1 MISASASGKLFLFG
15 EHAVVYGYPAIVL
28 SLDKKITVNVERT
41 LGDRDLIF
49 VSKDTND
56 RLIKKSLEIFR
67 EEATKA
73 LGGGSNLKIISKADF
88 SDKLGLGSSSAV
100 VVATIKAL
108 SKLYD
113 MNLSNKEIFDLSYRV
128 ILSVQPGNSGADIA
142 AAIYGG
148 IIYYQK
154 PGKINL
160 MSGVSLPLIIAYSGE
175 KAQSGKQ
182 IEKVRRLYLSK
193 TKETRQIFEDIA
205 LIVNEAEKSIKD
217 KDFVYL
223 GKLMMKNHKLLKQL
237 NISTKKL
244 DSLVDVAAAAGAYGA
259 KLSGAGGGDCII
271 ALAAENKRQQVCQK
285 INEVGGI
292 IL

>member
-41 LGDRDLIF
+41 LVDRDLIF

-56 RLIKKSLEIFR
+56 RLIKKTLEIFR
-67 EEATKA
+67 EVATKA
-73 LGGGSNLKIISKADF
+73 SGGGSNLKIISKADF

-108 SKLYD
+108 SKFYD
-113 MNLSNKEIFDLSYRV
+113 LNLSNKEIFDLSYKA
-128 ILSVQPGNSGADIA
+128 ILSTQPGN
-142 AAIYGG
+142 GG

-175 KAQSGKQ
+175 KAESGKQ

>member
-1 MISASASGKLFLFG
+1 
-15 EHAVVYGYPAIVL
+15 
-28 SLDKKITVNVERT
+28 
-41 LGDRDLIF
+41 
-49 VSKDTND
+49 
-56 RLIKKSLEIFR
+56 
-67 EEATKA
+67 
-73 LGGGSNLKIISKADF
+73 
-88 SDKLGLGSSSAV
+88 
-100 VVATIKAL
+100 
-108 SKLYD
+108 
-113 MNLSNKEIFDLSYRV
+113 
-128 ILSVQPGNSGADIA
+128 
-142 AAIYGG
+142 
-148 IIYYQK
+148 
-154 PGKINL
+154 